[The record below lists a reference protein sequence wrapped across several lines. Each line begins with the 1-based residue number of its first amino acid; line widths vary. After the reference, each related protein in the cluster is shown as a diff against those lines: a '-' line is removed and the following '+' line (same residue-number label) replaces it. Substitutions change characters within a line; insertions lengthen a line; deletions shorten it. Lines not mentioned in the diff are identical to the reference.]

1 MKKLPDHLPDIIEKI
16 NSLMEDKNHSV
27 LVATIGLME
36 EIINFDA
43 TQKDKLKKYVTPM
56 IKILQGL
63 GTQFDKD
70 YEIGGVVD
78 PFL

>member
-43 TQKDKLKKYVTPM
+43 T
-56 IKILQGL
+56 
-63 GTQFDKD
+63 
-70 YEIGGVVD
+70 
-78 PFL
+78 